1 MTLLIRT
8 QKTHKVKSQVYA
20 GLFFI
25 LITSLP
31 PWRLSLVSR
40 NRALV
45 LAVVLG
51 LTITTAPAYA
61 ATPKPTLA
69 QIEAAKKAEAAKKKI
84 ADAAAKKLAAATQ
97 TLRGLTAKASAA
109 RALYVKAQK
118 ELAIATTAA
127 NAAAAHAQETAA
139 QVSAAH
145 RTIGKLAVN
154 AFIMGGSLTDIEP
167 ILSANGPQDL
177 VDQLTTLDSL
187 GAQNTTALNRFKA
200 AEVIA
205 KAAKVQ
211 ADNAK
216 AAQQAATEKVAAA
229 KKVADDAQSE
239 QQKEVSRLQKIQD
252 DLMKELMSARK
263 VRTTLE
269 QQRALALLEESQA
282 NTATFTPNQAK
293 IWPNTGFKGR
303 STIRTSQAQRN
314 VAVAFAKKQV
324 EARKPYIWGSEG
336 PNSFDCSGLVYAA
349 YKSAGLG
356 WPNWDRLNS
365 ALYST
370 YTMHVGLDEL
380 VPGDLLFY
388 SYKGT
393 ISTIHHITIYAGG
406 GKMWEANSKGKGLLY
421 SDVHSIKGLMPFG
434 GRV

>member
-1 MTLLIRT
+1 MLQIRT
-8 QKTHKVKSQVYA
+8 QKTHRVKYQVCA

-216 AAQQAATEKVAAA
+216 AVQQAATEKVAAA
-229 KKVADDAQSE
+229 KKVADDAQNE
-239 QQKEVSRLQKIQD
+239 QQKEVARLQKIQD

-303 STIRTSQAQRN
+303 STIRTTQAQRN

-324 EARKPYIWGSEG
+324 EARKPYVWGDEG
-336 PNSFDCSGLVYAA
+336 PNAFDCSGLVYAA
-349 YKSAGLG
+349 YRAAGLG

-393 ISTIHHITIYAGG
+393 VSTIHHITIYAGG

>member
-1 MTLLIRT
+1 M
-8 QKTHKVKSQVYA
+8 
-20 GLFFI
+20 
-25 LITSLP
+25 
-31 PWRLSLVSR
+31 SR

-97 TLRGLTAKASAA
+97 TLRGLTAKAAAA

-118 ELAIATTAA
+118 ELAVATTAA
-127 NAAAAHAQETAA
+127 NAAAAHALETAA

-167 ILSANGPQDL
+167 VLSANGPQDL
-177 VDQLTTLDSL
+177 IDQLTTLDSL

-205 KAAKVQ
+205 KAAKIQ

-216 AAQQAATEKVAAA
+216 AVQQAATEKVAAA

-252 DLMKELMSARK
+252 DLMRELMSARK

-303 STIRTSQAQRN
+303 STIRSTQAQRN

-324 EARKPYIWGSEG
+324 EARKPYVWGDEG
-336 PNSFDCSGLVYAA
+336 PNAFDCSGLVYAA
-349 YKSAGLG
+349 YKAAGLG

-393 ISTIHHITIYAGG
+393 VSTIHHITIYAGG